1 MIAPLMVSYEV
12 PDSTDGSLEYQY
24 LWQMQALKNKLLV

>member
-1 MIAPLMVSYEV
+1 MNEV